1 MCQLAAHK
9 EDAAGQL
16 AHLHISCLHMGM
28 FARLHISTLILWQ
41 L

>member
-16 AHLHISCLHMGM
+16 AHLHISCLHIGM
-28 FARLHISTLILWQ
+28 FAH
-41 L
+41 